1 MTSQDDSHW
10 AHDTVSLAVASS
22 TVGANPSSTPD
33 EEDGEQHLLLWLGEA
48 PYLVRLADLR
58 EVLPG
63 VPAHIALPFSPLW
76 LWGIFPLRTD
86 LVALIDPT
94 SILRYGP
101 GAANDATRAAT
112 RHIQTPRPMS
122 QGDSRHALVIGEG
135 ERSLALV
142 ADRIGDILPLWP
154 SDQDPEAPGAV
165 DGVQSRYVEGVY
177 PVTGLERPAVA
188 LRMEPLCADILA
200 ALEERSAHE

>member
-1 MTSQDDSHW
+1 
-10 AHDTVSLAVASS
+10 
-22 TVGANPSSTPD
+22 
-33 EEDGEQHLLLWLGEA
+33 
-48 PYLVRLADLR
+48 
-58 EVLPG
+58 
-63 VPAHIALPFSPLW
+63 
-76 LWGIFPLRTD
+76 
-86 LVALIDPT
+86 
-94 SILRYGP
+94 
-101 GAANDATRAAT
+101 
-112 RHIQTPRPMS
+112 MS

-154 SDQDPEAPGAV
+154 SDQALEASGAV

-177 PVTGLERPAVA
+177 PVPGLDRPAVA